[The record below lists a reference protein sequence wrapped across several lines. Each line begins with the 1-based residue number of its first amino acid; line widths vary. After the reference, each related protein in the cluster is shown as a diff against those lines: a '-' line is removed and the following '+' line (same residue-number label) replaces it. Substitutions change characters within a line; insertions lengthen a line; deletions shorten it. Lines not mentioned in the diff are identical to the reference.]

1 MCEPKCFESLGLW
14 RSFIIYIIIE
24 YSLMFICVLI
34 YRREYW
40 NIFIITSYVFV
51 TIMMY
56 LVCCILYWSQ
66 KIPSTYFYFTIQ
78 IGQLFVFLLEIEH
91 RWYELLFVTPLIFYF
106 LLFLPYNGLIKIK
119 SHQEE
124 EENNSDL
131 YITRLG
137 GETLPLPYPRTFQRQ
152 SFPLSTSVTDL
163 PSIELDLFNMNN
175 ATSSVSSQPP
185 TYDEVMKKDSKVI
198 IHIESDPEPPSY
210 SEALVGEKC
219 FPVVSV

>member
-1 MCEPKCFESLGLW
+1 MCEPKCFGSLGLW

-24 YSLMFICVLI
+24 YSLMFICALI

-56 LVCCILYWSQ
+56 FVCCILYWSQ

-106 LLFLPYNGLIKIK
+106 LLFLPYNGLIEIK

-131 YITRLG
+131 YITRTS
-137 GETLPLPYPRTFQRQ
+137 GEMLPRPDPWTFQRQ
-152 SFPLSTSVTDL
+152 SSPNTL
-163 PSIELDLFNMNN
+163 IKLDLSNMNN
-175 ATSSVSSQPP
+175 ATSSLSSQPP

-198 IHIESDPEPPSY
+198 IPIESDPEPPSY
-210 SEALVGEKC
+210 SEALVWEN
-219 FPVVSV
+219 VSQ

>member
-1 MCEPKCFESLGLW
+1 
-14 RSFIIYIIIE
+14 
-24 YSLMFICVLI
+24 MFICVLI

-56 LVCCILYWSQ
+56 FVCCILYWSQ

-106 LLFLPYNGLIKIK
+106 LLFLPYDGLIKVK

-131 YITRLG
+131 HITRTN
-137 GETLPLPYPRTFQRQ
+137 GEMLPRPDPWTFQRQ
-152 SFPLSTSVTDL
+152 SSPNTL
-163 PSIELDLFNMNN
+163 IELDLSNMNN

-198 IHIESDPEPPSY
+198 IPIESDPEPPSY
-210 SEALVGEKC
+210 SEALVGENVNQS
-219 FPVVSV
+219 FRVR

>member
-1 MCEPKCFESLGLW
+1 M
-14 RSFIIYIIIE
+14 
-24 YSLMFICVLI
+24 
-34 YRREYW
+34 
-40 NIFIITSYVFV
+40 SYVFV
-51 TIMMY
+51 TTVIISSI
-56 LVCCILYWSQ
+56 LCCSQ
-66 KIPSTYFYFTIQ
+66 KIRLTYFYFTIQ

-91 RWYELLFVTPLIFYF
+91 CWYEILFVTPLIFYF
-106 LLFLPYNGLIKIK
+106 LLFLPYNGLIEIK

-137 GETLPLPYPRTFQRQ
+137 GETLPLPDTRTFQRQ

-163 PSIELDLFNMNN
+163 PSIELDPFNMND

-185 TYDEVMKKDSKVI
+185 TYDEVMKKDTKVI